1 MIIILYDSRYF
12 PDIFQIFSRYF
23 SDIFIYSL
31 YMLYDLYTQITYNS
45 NYDYHIMIPDIF
57 QIFCRYFSD
66 IFIYSLYMLYD
77 LYTQITYN
85 SNYYILKI
93 DILKYTYINVC
104 IIL

>member
-12 PDIFQIFSRYF
+12 PDIF
-23 SDIFIYSL
+23 IYA
-31 YMLYDLYTQITYNS
+31 
-45 NYDYHIMIPDIF
+45 
-57 QIFCRYFSD
+57 
-66 IFIYSLYMLYD
+66 LYMLYD

-93 DILKYTYINVC
+93 DILRYTYINVC